1 MTTLEFSNEFDVLI
15 NAYANNNAFGD
26 SYDKNNLAF
35 DEYEKSIFL
44 TKAQEEII
52 IDLYNGKNPF
62 GDSFEK
68 TEEIRRYLS
77 DLIKTYTT
85 TDKKVEYTGLSK
97 SSVFFELP
105 DDLWFI
111 TYESVNLKDD
121 RLGCMSGEDISV
133 IPITQDEYH
142 RIGKNPFRGASER
155 KALRLDLSN
164 KVVEIVSKYNVESY
178 LVRYLSR
185 PVPIILTNLADDL
198 SINDI
203 STKTECELNPV
214 IHRAILERA
223 VKLAII
229 SKVPNTGKE

>member
-1 MTTLEFSNEFDVLI
+1 MTTEEFSNEFDTLLNSYSTI
-15 NAYANNNAFGD
+15 EAFGKTP
-26 SYDKNNLAF
+26 STVEL
-35 DEYEKSIFL
+35 DEYEKSVFL
-44 TKAQEEII
+44 TNAQEEIVI
-52 IDLYNGKNPF
+52 GMYNDKNPF
-62 GDSFEK
+62 GDSFER

-85 TDKKVEYTGLSK
+85 TDKKVGYTGLSK

-121 RLGCMSGEDISV
+121 GLGCMSGEDISV

-142 RIGKNPFRGASER
+142 RIRKNPFRGTNER
-155 KALRLDLSN
+155 RALRLDLSG

-185 PVPIILTNLADDL
+185 PAPIILTDLTDNL
-198 SINDI
+198 SINGI
-203 STKTECELNPV
+203 SVKTECELNPV

-229 SKVPNTGKE
+229 SRVPNAGKE